1 MTRREFYK
9 SDEMAQVRKSIRVCA
24 ISAYVIA
31 ALSLLVNL
39 LLLDNPTGILDSI
52 TMVVLGLLIQL
63 LQSRV
68 AAILLAVYGVVNMI
82 AVTIM
87 TGRFGGWWIM
97 VVAIWA
103 VVYTFKFHK
112 AWKEEKELQKFR
124 DGTYRVDPDSFNE

>member
-1 MTRREFYK
+1 
-9 SDEMAQVRKSIRVCA
+9 
-24 ISAYVIA
+24 
-31 ALSLLVNL
+31 
-39 LLLDNPTGILDSI
+39 
-52 TMVVLGLLIQL
+52 MVVLGLLIQL

>member
-9 SDEMAQVRKSIRVCA
+9 SDEMAQVRKNIRVCA

-39 LLLDNPTGILDSI
+39 LLLDNPTGVLDSI

-87 TGRFGGWWIM
+87 TGKFGGWWIM

>member
-9 SDEMAQVRKSIRVCA
+9 SDEMAQVRKNIRVCA

-68 AAILLAVYGVVNMI
+68 AAILLAIYGVVNMI

-87 TGRFGGWWIM
+87 TGKFGGWWIM

>member
-9 SDEMAQVRKSIRVCA
+9 SDEMAQVRKNIRVCA

-68 AAILLAVYGVVNMI
+68 AAILLAIYGVVNMI